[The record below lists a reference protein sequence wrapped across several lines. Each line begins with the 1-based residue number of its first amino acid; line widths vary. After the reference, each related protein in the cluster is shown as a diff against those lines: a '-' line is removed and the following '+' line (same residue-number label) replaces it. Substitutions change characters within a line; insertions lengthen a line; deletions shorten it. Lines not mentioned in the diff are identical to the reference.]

1 MLASGEMQSYLSQ
14 LKAQDRKIGKRN
26 RALTV
31 ALCGGVAALL
41 IVLWIVYRATIGAY
55 AVIDP
60 ESIRI
65 EQDPINEGK
74 LTIKFDVTSP
84 GEVFCRR
91 TSGDVQTDL
100 IDTFHEPC
108 KVERPW
114 SWQYQPGQDIN
125 VTLWYRGGLFRCEYH
140 APPIPTSARADI
152 VILMDTTESMEPYI
166 DALKG
171 KCAVF
176 SQRLGEKDLKHRFAL
191 IGFGDTNSPPWI
203 DRHEFTS
210 DVLKF
215 TASVEGVE
223 RFSGGDLPES
233 ALDALEAALDLPL
246 DNKAIRRFYL
256 VTNNKFH
263 PKTRSGATAKDIAD
277 RLQKQRVALQVFS
290 KERFREDFGELLGK
304 NQRFLEIE
312 NFGKVLSQGR
322 ILED

>member
-1 MLASGEMQSYLSQ
+1 MLASGEMQAYLSK
-14 LKAQDRKIGKRN
+14 LKVEDRKIGKRN

-55 AVIDP
+55 AAIDP
-60 ESIRI
+60 DSIHV

-74 LTIKFDVTSP
+74 LTISFDVTSP

-91 TSGDVQTDL
+91 SCGDLQTDL
-100 IDTFHEPC
+100 IDTFHTPC
-108 KVERPW
+108 NVERPW
-114 SWQYQPGQDIN
+114 LWQYRPGKDIH
-125 VTLWYRGGLFRCEYH
+125 VTLWYRRGLFRQEYH
-140 APPIPTSARADI
+140 APPVATSTLADI

-171 KCAVF
+171 KCAIF
-176 SQRLGEKDLKHRFAL
+176 SQRLSEKDLKHRFAL
-191 IGFGDTNSPPWI
+191 IGFGDTNNLPWI

-210 DVLKF
+210 DVLEF
-215 TASVEGVE
+215 VSSVERVK
-223 RFSGGDLPES
+223 RFAGGDLPES
-233 ALDALEAALDLPL
+233 ALDALEAALYLPM
-246 DNKAIRRFYL
+246 NKGAIRHFYL

-263 PKTRSGATAKDIAD
+263 PTTRSGDTAKDIAEKL
-277 RLQKQRVALQVFS
+277 RNQRVSLQVFS
-290 KERFREDFGELLGK
+290 KDRFREDYRELLGE